1 MVRTNGTAQGK
12 EAGMK
17 PAGYV
22 VVQPPPAHEG
32 VGEAL
37 RVAYLSKPDNLP
49 SDMAR
54 LLDRL
59 NAI

>member
-1 MVRTNGTAQGK
+1 
-12 EAGMK
+12 MK